1 MAKKMTVATQFINEL
16 SAFIDQGIKV
26 SIDEVIEQIEKR
38 NVINW
43 LEKKL
48 EKKLPEE
55 DFTKFNDK
63 EKIYIHER
71 LADCFLGKGALSRK
85 YGTVNN
91 GLCLLINITT
101 EVIRRIYVEYPYKN
115 SEDFC

>member
-16 SAFIDQGIKV
+16 SAFIDQEIKV

-48 EKKLPEE
+48 PEE
-55 DFTKFNDK
+55 DFTIFNDK
-63 EKIYIHER
+63 ERIYIHER
-71 LADCFLGKGALSRK
+71 LADCFLGKGTLSRK

-101 EVIRRIYVEYPYKN
+101 EVIRHIYVEYPYKN